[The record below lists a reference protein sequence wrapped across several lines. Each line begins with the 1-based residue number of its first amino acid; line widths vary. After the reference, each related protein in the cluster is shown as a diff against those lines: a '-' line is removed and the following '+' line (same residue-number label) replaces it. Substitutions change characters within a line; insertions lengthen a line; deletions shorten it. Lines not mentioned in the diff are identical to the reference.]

1 MNKVRLLQNYIASAT
16 WGRRENVKYEKHETD
31 DFATK
36 EYTSPRY
43 TDSESPAR
51 VFGHVVKQT
60 CAHVAFLGMHAGS
73 CEWRDARRAHVRL
86 NVRVAVF
93 GDGRAHSVA
102 LVDSVG
108 GDPDD

>member
-1 MNKVRLLQNYIASAT
+1 ML
-16 WGRRENVKYEKHETD
+16 H
-31 DFATK
+31 
-36 EYTSPRY
+36 
-43 TDSESPAR
+43 
-51 VFGHVVKQT
+51 
-60 CAHVAFLGMHAGS
+60 FLGMHAGS